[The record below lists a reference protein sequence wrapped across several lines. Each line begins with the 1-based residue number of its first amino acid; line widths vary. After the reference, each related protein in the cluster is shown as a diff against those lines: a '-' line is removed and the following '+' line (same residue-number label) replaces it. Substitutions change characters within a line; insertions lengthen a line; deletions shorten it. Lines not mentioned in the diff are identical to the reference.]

1 MSLLKRLLLSVT
13 VAILVI
19 LAGTLAFSIGAARQ
33 YLDGQL
39 QSESENAASSLALSL
54 SQPSNQDPVTREL
67 LMMAL
72 FDSGQFRHIRLTAP
86 DGKELFARQ
95 QAEAAPAAK
104 EAPSWFSRLLPLTQ
118 PTAERAVSDGWRQV
132 GQLSVA
138 VDNSYAGT
146 ALWHSSVRMTAL
158 VLVAGAAWALFVA
171 VLLNWFRRVLRE
183 EVSAQVRAIGTQASP
198 SASAAAPSRARVAEL
213 SSLVSAIDDTRERVR
228 ATEQEQTQRIE
239 SLELEV
245 NRDPVTRLPNRR
257 YFVNELRRAL
267 GGDTGQA
274 ASHGHVL
281 LFRQRDLQALNADM
295 TRANV
300 DEWLTGIG
308 QRVGE
313 ILATQAASGAYPP
326 GTPGGQLAR
335 LNGSDFVVLL
345 PGVQGPQAMHLV
357 QQIRQMLQSLRI
369 AVADG
374 TWCRWAYAL
383 TDYAPSSSVG
393 DVLARLDHALMRAE
407 SAGHAEIE
415 YVAYDAHEA
424 QRNATSESQWQHML
438 SAALLHPQHP
448 QQLALGIST
457 QAYEG
462 PQGREERN
470 EASLELREPG
480 GQTLPGSLFLPVAVR
495 LGLSADFDLRA
506 IALGLQWLQQH
517 AGASLIVRVS
527 LPSLGQAYFLPKLQA
542 LLGQQTSQDPDQAH
556 QTLARLILELDAH
569 GVIACPDEL
578 AMFCTLARQNGIRV
592 GLRRLDQQPMALA
605 HLHAL
610 PLAYVKLG
618 GDFAAHSNDN
628 PGSRH
633 LLQAMAQ
640 TAQELRL
647 RVYAAGALDA
657 RTTALLR
664 QQGVGVQVNP

>member
-13 VAILVI
+13 IAILVI

-72 FDSGQFRHIRLTAP
+72 FDSGQFRHIRLKAP
-86 DGKELFARQ
+86 DGGELFARQ
-95 QAEAAPAAK
+95 QADTAQAAR
-104 EAPSWFSRLLPLTQ
+104 EAPPWFSRLLPLSQ
-118 PTAERAVSDGWRQV
+118 PTAERAVSNGWRQV

-158 VLVAGAAWALFVA
+158 VLAAGAAWALFVA

-183 EVSAQVRAIGTQASP
+183 EVSAQVRAIGTQAS
-198 SASAAAPSRARVAEL
+198 AAAPSRARVAEL

-228 ATEQEQTQRIE
+228 ATAHEQTQRIE

-267 GGDTGQA
+267 NGDAGET

-281 LFRQRDLQALNADM
+281 LFRQRDLQALNAGM

-300 DEWLTGIG
+300 DEWLAGIG
-308 QRVGE
+308 LRVGE
-313 ILATQAASGAYPP
+313 ILAAQAAGGVYPQ
-326 GTPGGQLAR
+326 GSPGGQLAR

-357 QQIRQMLQSLRI
+357 QQIRQLLQSLRI
-369 AVADG
+369 AVAGG

-393 DVLARLDHALMRAE
+393 DVLSRLDHALMRTE
-407 SAGHAEIE
+407 SAGHADVE
-415 YVAYDAHEA
+415 YIAYDAREA
-424 QRNATSESQWQHML
+424 QRSATSEGQWQHML
-438 SAALLHPQHP
+438 STALADT

-462 PQGREERN
+462 PQGREEHS
-470 EASLELREPG
+470 EASLELHEPG

-506 IALGLQWLQQH
+506 ITMGLHWLQQH
-517 AGASLIVRVS
+517 AGASLVVRVS
-527 LPSLGQAYFLPKLQA
+527 LPSLGQAHFLPNLQA
-542 LLGQQTSQDPDQAH
+542 LLGQQADQDTG
-556 QTLARLILELDAH
+556 TLARLILELDAH
-569 GVIACPDEL
+569 GVIAYPDEL
-578 AMFCTLARQNGIRV
+578 AMFCTLARQNGSCV

-610 PLAYVKLG
+610 PLAYVKLS

-628 PGSRH
+628 PGNRH

-647 RVYAAGALDA
+647 RVYAAGTLDA
-657 RTTALLR
+657 KTTALLR
-664 QQGVGVQVNP
+664 QQGVGMLVNP

>member
-86 DGKELFARQ
+86 GGGVLFARQ
-95 QAEAAPAAK
+95 QAEAAQAAQ
-104 EAPSWFSRLLPLTQ
+104 EAPPWFSRLLPLTQ

-171 VLLNWFRRVLRE
+171 ILLNWFRRVLRE
-183 EVSAQVRAIGTQASP
+183 EVSAQVRAIGTQAP
-198 SASAAAPSRARVAEL
+198 ALAAAPSRPRVAEL

-228 ATEQEQTQRIE
+228 ATEHEQTQRIE

-281 LFRQRDLQALNADM
+281 LCRLRDLQALNADM

-300 DEWLTGIG
+300 DEWLTSVGL
-308 QRVGE
+308 RVGE
-313 ILATQAASGAYPP
+313 ILAAQAASGAYPQ

-393 DVLARLDHALMRAE
+393 DVLSRLDHALMRTE
-407 SAGHAEIE
+407 SAGHAEVE

-424 QRNATSESQWQHML
+424 QRSAAGEGQWQHML
-438 SAALLHPQHP
+438 SAALADA
-448 QQLALGIST
+448 QQLALGISS

-480 GQTLPGSLFLPVAVR
+480 GQTLSGSLFLPVAVR

-506 IALGLQWLQQH
+506 IALGLHWLQQH

-527 LPSLGQAYFLPKLQA
+527 LPSLGQAHFLPKLQA
-542 LLGQQTSQDPDQAH
+542 LLGQQSSQDPGQDH
-556 QTLARLILELDAH
+556 PTLERLILELDAH
-569 GVIACPDEL
+569 GVIAYPDEL
-578 AMFCTLARQNGIRV
+578 AMFCTLARQNGICV

-618 GDFAAHSNDN
+618 SDFAAHSNDN

-640 TAQELRL
+640 TAQELKL

-657 RTTALLR
+657 KTTALLQ

>member
-13 VAILVI
+13 VALLVI
-19 LAGTLAFSIGAARQ
+19 LAGTMAFSIGAARQ

-72 FDSGQFRHIRLTAP
+72 FDSGQFRQIRLTAP
-86 DGKELFARQ
+86 DGEELFARQ
-95 QAEAAPAAK
+95 QAQATQAAQ
-104 EAPSWFSRLLPLTQ
+104 EAPPWFSRLLPLTQ
-118 PTAERAVSDGWRQV
+118 PTVERAVSDGWRQV
-132 GQLSVA
+132 GRLSVA

-158 VLVAGAAWALFVA
+158 VLVAGAAWALFVV

-183 EVSAQVRAIGTQASP
+183 EVSAQVRAIGTQASSNERP
-198 SASAAAPSRARVAEL
+198 LHPRVAEL

-228 ATEQEQTQRIE
+228 ATEHEQTQRIE

-267 GGDTGQA
+267 GGDAGQA

-281 LFRQRDLQALNADM
+281 LFRQRDLQALNTDM

-308 QRVGE
+308 LRVGE
-313 ILATQAASGAYPP
+313 ILAAQAASGAYPQ

-335 LNGSDFVVLL
+335 LNSSDFVVLL
-345 PGVQGPQAMHLV
+345 PGMQGPQAMHLV
-357 QQIRQMLQSLRI
+357 QQIRQMLQSLRV

-383 TDYAPSSSVG
+383 TDYTPSSSVS
-393 DVLARLDHALMRAE
+393 DVLSRLDHALMRTE
-407 SAGHAEIE
+407 SAGYTEVE

-424 QRNATSESQWQHML
+424 QRSAAGEGQWQQLL
-438 SAALLHPQHP
+438 SAALADA
-448 QQLALGIST
+448 QQLALGISGQT
-457 QAYEG
+457 YEG

-480 GQTLPGSLFLPVAVR
+480 GQTLSGSLFLPVAVR

-506 IALGLQWLQQH
+506 IALGLHWLQQH

-527 LPSLGQAYFLPKLQA
+527 LPSLGQAHFLPKLQA
-542 LLGQQTSQDPDQAH
+542 LLGQQSSQDPSQAH
-556 QTLARLILELDAH
+556 PALPRLILELDAH
-569 GVIACPDEL
+569 GVIAYPDEL
-578 AMFCTLARQNGIRV
+578 AMFCTLARQNSICV

-640 TAQELRL
+640 TARELRL

-657 RTTALLR
+657 KATTLLR
-664 QQGVGVQVNP
+664 QQGVGVLVNP